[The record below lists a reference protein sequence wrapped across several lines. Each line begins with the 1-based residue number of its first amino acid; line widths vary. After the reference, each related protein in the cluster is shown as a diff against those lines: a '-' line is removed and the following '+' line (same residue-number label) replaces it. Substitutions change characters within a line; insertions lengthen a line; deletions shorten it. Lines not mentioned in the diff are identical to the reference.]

1 MVVMFLG
8 VTIIIV
14 RVSSKLT
21 DMTFEKD
28 GQKWAEQY
36 KVTEEAKKK
45 LPTVDFQFHPFTLIY
60 REFKISKML
69 LL

>member
-36 KVTEEAKKK
+36 KETEEDKKTANSR
-45 LPTVDFQFHPFTLIY
+45 LS
-60 REFKISKML
+60 ISL
-69 LL
+69 

>member
-21 DMTFEKD
+21 DMTFKKD

-36 KVTEEAKKK
+36 KETEEDKKTANSR
-45 LPTVDFQFHPFTLIY
+45 LSI
-60 REFKISKML
+60 
-69 LL
+69 

>member
-36 KVTEEAKKK
+36 KETEEAKKK
-45 LPTVDFQFHPFTLIY
+45 TANCRFSISPFYFI
-60 REFKISKML
+60 I
-69 LL
+69 